1 MLLVA
6 PAERFGQQRRSEPLA
21 MEVGLNADRRQIPMR
36 IAWMVGRHLA
46 KHGIHIRHDV
56 GRHALIHDSGDR
68 IFVRLHTRR
77 NPQRTPEIA
86 VDPPNGPGREGLARE
101 RPDEPPKVGEV
112 SLWIAIRPARHRVC
126 GEGQGHNADQLLQ
139 IGRLGGSDATAV
151 PCHAARPCCRTL
163 GSNSTA
169 RGTKTE
175 IGLRA

>member
-36 IAWMVGRHLA
+36 IGWMVGRHLA

-77 NPQRTPEIA
+77 KPQRTPRLPLIRQTVPVEKA
-86 VDPPNGPGREGLARE
+86 LPANARMN
-101 RPDEPPKVGEV
+101 RPK
-112 SLWIAIRPARHRVC
+112 
-126 GEGQGHNADQLLQ
+126 
-139 IGRLGGSDATAV
+139 
-151 PCHAARPCCRTL
+151 
-163 GSNSTA
+163 
-169 RGTKTE
+169 
-175 IGLRA
+175 